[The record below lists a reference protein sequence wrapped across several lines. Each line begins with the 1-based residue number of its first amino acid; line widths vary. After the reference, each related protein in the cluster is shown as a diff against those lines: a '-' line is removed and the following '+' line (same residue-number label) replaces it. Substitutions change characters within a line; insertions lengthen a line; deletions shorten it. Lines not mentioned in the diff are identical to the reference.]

1 MMTQDLPSSPSTT
14 TRKVLTQPTVVP
26 LDSTTRQVPIHP
38 DLPSIK
44 VPGDNPDLKPYQ
56 YHPVT
61 CEPLTND
68 DLTHHHKATS
78 ISGSNPSS
86 APGPNIQQLQ
96 KQFPTPE
103 AAERALIEAVREV
116 KMKLE
121 ESEEKRKEV
130 EREIEELKKT
140 REIEKKVYEKMK
152 EGKART

>member
-14 TRKVLTQPTVVP
+14 TRKVLTQPTIVP
-26 LDSTTRQVPIHP
+26 LDSATRQVPIHP

-44 VPGDNPDLKPYQ
+44 VPGNNPDLKPYQ

-68 DLTHHHKATS
+68 DLTHHNKATS
-78 ISGSNPSS
+78 TSGSNPSS

-103 AAERALIEAVREV
+103 AAERALMEAVREV

-130 EREIEELKKT
+130 EREMEELKKT
-140 REIEKKVYEKMK
+140 REMERKVYEKMK

>member
-1 MMTQDLPSSPSTT
+1 MTQDLPSSPSTT
-14 TRKVLTQPTVVP
+14 TRRALTQPIIVP
-26 LDSTTRQVPIHP
+26 LDSATRQVPIHP

-44 VPGDNPDLKPYQ
+44 VPGDNPNLKPYQ

-68 DLTHHHKATS
+68 DLTHHNKATS
-78 ISGSNPSS
+78 TSGSTSSS
-86 APGPNIQQLQ
+86 APGPNLQQLQ

-103 AAERALIEAVREV
+103 AAERALVETVREV

-121 ESEEKRKEV
+121 ESEEKRKEL
-130 EREIEELKKT
+130 EREMEELKKT
-140 REIEKKVYEKMK
+140 REMERKVYEKMK

>member
-1 MMTQDLPSSPSTT
+1 MTQGLPSSPSTT
-14 TRKVLTQPTVVP
+14 TRKVLTQPTIVP
-26 LDSTTRQVPIHP
+26 LDSTIRQVPIHP

-68 DLTHHHKATS
+68 DLTHHSKATS
-78 ISGSNPSS
+78 TSGSNPSS
-86 APGPNIQQLQ
+86 TPGANLQLLQ

-103 AAERALIEAVREV
+103 AAERALIETVREV

-130 EREIEELKKT
+130 EREMEELKKV
-140 REIEKKVYEKMK
+140 REMERKVYEKMK
-152 EGKART
+152 EGKTKS

>member
-1 MMTQDLPSSPSTT
+1 
-14 TRKVLTQPTVVP
+14 
-26 LDSTTRQVPIHP
+26 
-38 DLPSIK
+38 

-68 DLTHHHKATS
+68 DLTHHNRITS
-78 ISGSNPSS
+78 TSGSNPSS
-86 APGPNIQQLQ
+86 APGPNLQQLQ

-130 EREIEELKKT
+130 EREMEELKKT
-140 REIEKKVYEKMK
+140 REMERKVFEKVK